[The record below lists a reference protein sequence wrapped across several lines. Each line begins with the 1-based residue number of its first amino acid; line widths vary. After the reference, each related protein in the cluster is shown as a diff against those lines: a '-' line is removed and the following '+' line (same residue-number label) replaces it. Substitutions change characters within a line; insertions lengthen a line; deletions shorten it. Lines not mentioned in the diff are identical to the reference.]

1 MLDNST
7 GFSAQQEIL
16 KGLERFSIKLA
27 KRPQLDGKNENKTR
41 HFPTRCHLDVT
52 GSGTSSSSAFLKSF
66 PWKNLFFFFFTAEQY
81 TCWNLALTEQLSI
94 MWYWKYLLAIW
105 KLVVTLPALLKWVF
119 PYLLAITWK
128 HRSILSSAKCLN
140 LKQNS
145 CFKGT
150 SVMENLSVSHGGS
163 NAAGAGW
170 CHWAS
175 GGWWTQSIAVK

>member
-1 MLDNST
+1 MVKMKT
-7 GFSAQQEIL
+7 KPGIFQQ
-16 KGLERFSIKLA
+16 
-27 KRPQLDGKNENKTR
+27 
-41 HFPTRCHLDVT
+41 DVT
-52 GSGTSSSSAFLKSF
+52 WMWQAQGRAAVLPSSKAFHERT
-66 PWKNLFFFFFTAEQY
+66 FFFFFTAEQY

-163 NAAGAGW
+163 NAVGAGW
-170 CHWAS
+170 GHWAA